1 MPRMTT
7 CFFLIILV
15 PYILVLLNFF
25 CSSSRHQS
33 NDYRLKTLKSIKMV
47 SNLALREGLDCR
59 GASLKPFVIDWGGRR
74 CYGRWDVQGERWLG
88 LITRR
93 VGGGGQSVNYPCGG
107 WGKGGRGAGIRGRS
121 AAVDCLQVGSQA
133 LTDTKVLSWGV
144 RRNLSPFRRGSCPKG
159 KAVCRFSPFAVGFFS
174 PLPITRSRVNP
185 ISHLDTAAVFGNR
198 KQREEARGVDTENP

>member
-15 PYILVLLNFF
+15 PYILVFLNYFY
-25 CSSSRHQS
+25 SSSRHQS

-47 SNLALREGLDCR
+47 SNLALRVGLDCR

-107 WGKGGRGAGIRGRS
+107 WGKGGRGSRHKGQVSCGR
-121 AAVDCLQVGSQA
+121 
-133 LTDTKVLSWGV
+133 
-144 RRNLSPFRRGSCPKG
+144 LSPGRVSSPDGHKGPVMGRQTQLVTLQTWFLPQRKGSLSLLSLCS
-159 KAVCRFSPFAVGFFS
+159 RLLLSPAH
-174 PLPITRSRVNP
+174 N
-185 ISHLDTAAVFGNR
+185 
-198 KQREEARGVDTENP
+198 EESG